1 MPFAT
6 AEIRIDRSLFRA
18 LRSFDANRLE
28 WLDKGAAAAPL
39 AQLRFGPVRT
49 WSVTD
54 PDLARQ
60 MLITDAASWER
71 PPAAVIPIRLGI
83 GENLF
88 TMPDDAW
95 EILQPQVA
103 PAFRKRALDD
113 RLSSMH
119 SIIDDAVATIPRER
133 PFDVELTMGALALRL
148 AAWVLFGDRLDSER
162 ALALATHQQHVVTW
176 VGHRMGQLRTV
187 IPFAFG
193 RDARA
198 MRAHRSEL
206 NTYADELLEQLS
218 GEDRTDSTAHSE
230 STASTDSTDHSDST
244 GRADDVGTL
253 LTRAKVGGRPMP
265 KKDQRMHVLGLL
277 LAGNETTAAALS
289 WAVVNAA
296 RHPDEWARLRTDPGA
311 VRPFLDETLRLTPAV
326 WGFAR
331 RPKVRGVT
339 LDGHRIGRNE
349 VVTVYLRG
357 MNRDPTRWNEPL
369 QFRPD
374 RHRTGSPLDAT
385 MLSFGLGPRGC
396 IGQHLAMA
404 EMLAVLPVLA
414 AAGDFSLDVS
424 RGDLVED
431 ASFALR
437 VRGGLRATLR

>member
-1 MPFAT
+1 MPLRT
-6 AEIRIDRSLFRA
+6 AEVRIDRSLFRA
-18 LRSFDANRLE
+18 LRSFNADRLR
-28 WLDKGAAAAPL
+28 WLDKAAEAAPL

-71 PPAAVIPIRLGI
+71 PPAALIPIRLGI

-113 RLSSMH
+113 RLTSMQT
-119 SIIDDAVATIPRER
+119 IIDDAVATIPRNR
-133 PFDVELTMGALALRL
+133 PFDVELTMGVLALRL
-148 AAWVLFGDRLDSER
+148 AAWVLFGDHLDPER
-162 ALALATHQQHVVTW
+162 ALALATHQQQVVTW
-176 VGHRMGQLRTV
+176 VGHRLGQLRGI
-187 IPFAFG
+187 IPFTFG
-193 RDARA
+193 RDART
-198 MRAHRSEL
+198 MRAHQSEL
-206 NTYADELLEQLS
+206 TTYADELL
-218 GEDRTDSTAHSE
+218 DRLRSADNVENTDQV
-230 STASTDSTDHSDST
+230 
-244 GRADDVGTL
+244 DDVGGL
-253 LTRAKVGGRPMP
+253 LIRAKIGGRPIS
-265 KKDQRMHVLGLL
+265 KDDQRMQVLGLL

-289 WAVVNAA
+289 WAIVNAA
-296 RHPDEWARLRTDPGA
+296 RHPDEWARLRTDAGA

-357 MNRDPTRWNEPL
+357 MNRDPTRWMEPL

-374 RHRTGSPLDAT
+374 RHRAGSPVDST

-414 AAGDFSLDVS
+414 AAGNFSLDLS
-424 RGDLVED
+424 RGDLMED

-437 VRGGLRATLR
+437 VRGGLQAMLLA

>member
-1 MPFAT
+1 MPFPT

-18 LRSFDANRLE
+18 LRSFNANRLE

-71 PPAAVIPIRLGI
+71 PPAALIPIRLGI

-113 RLSSMH
+113 RLNSMQ
-119 SIIDDAVATIPRER
+119 SIIDDAVASIPRNR

-148 AAWVLFGDRLDSER
+148 AAWVLFGDRLGPER
-162 ALALATHQQHVVTW
+162 ALELATHQQHVVRW
-176 VGHRMGQLRTV
+176 VGHRLGQLRAV
-187 IPFAFG
+187 FPFTFG
-193 RDARA
+193 RDART
-198 MRAHRSEL
+198 MRAHQSEL
-206 NTYADELLEQLS
+206 NTYADELLDRLS
-218 GEDRTDSTAHSE
+218 REENG
-230 STASTDSTDHSDST
+230 DHVE
-244 GRADDVGTL
+244 DVGGL
-253 LTRAKVGGRPMP
+253 LTRAKVAGRLMP
-265 KKDQRMHVLGLL
+265 RDARRMQVLGLL

-289 WAVVNAA
+289 WSIVNGA
-296 RHPDEWARLRTDPGA
+296 RHPDEWARLRTDAGA

-331 RPKVRGVT
+331 RPKVRGAT

-357 MNRDPTRWNEPL
+357 MNRDPERWTEPL

-385 MLSFGLGPRGC
+385 MLSFGLGLRGC

-404 EMLAVLPVLA
+404 EMLAVLPALA
-414 AAGDFSLDVS
+414 AAGTFTLDLS
-424 RGDLVED
+424 RGELVED

-437 VRGGLRATLR
+437 VRGGLQATLA

>member
-1 MPFAT
+1 MPLPT
-6 AEIRIDRSLFRA
+6 AEVRIDRSLFRA
-18 LRSFDANRLE
+18 LRSFNANRLG

-71 PPAAVIPIRLGI
+71 PPAALIPIRLGI

-95 EILQPQVA
+95 EHLQPQVA
-103 PAFRKRALDD
+103 PAFRKRALDH

-119 SIIDDAVATIPRER
+119 SIIDDAAATIPRNR

-148 AAWVLFGDRLDSER
+148 AAWLLFVDHLDPER
-162 ALALATHQQHVVTW
+162 ALALARHQQQVVTW
-176 VGHRMGQLRTV
+176 VGHRTGQLRSV
-187 IPFAFG
+187 IPIAWG

-198 MRAHRSEL
+198 MRAHQSEL
-206 NTYADELLEQLS
+206 NTYADELLDRLS
-218 GEDRTDSTAHSE
+218 SADNVENA
-230 STASTDSTDHSDST
+230 DHV
-244 GRADDVGTL
+244 DDVGGLLLRATL
-253 LTRAKVGGRPMP
+253 GGRPMP
-265 KKDQRMHVLGLL
+265 KDDQRMHVLGLL

-289 WAVVNAA
+289 WAIVNGA
-296 RHPDEWARLRTDPGA
+296 RHPDEWARLRLDTGA

-357 MNRDPTRWNEPL
+357 MNRDPTRWIEPL

-374 RHRTGSPLDAT
+374 RHRTASPVDST

-404 EMLAVLPVLA
+404 EMLAVIPVLA
-414 AAGDFSLDVS
+414 ASGNFSIDLS
-424 RGDLVED
+424 RGELVED

-437 VRGGLRATLR
+437 VRGGLRATLSA